1 MLRAI
6 YHPVQGLKHG
16 AKIVLR
22 GEAGCSDPSVQPGDV
37 VFVLDQKEHRF
48 FKRINQ
54 VCLPAVIGFRSRS
67 LAVAIRVSI
76 STSICSRCSQVQH
89 SGGVCSMG
97 KGHGMVHALSF
108 LLANYPTVL
117 PQHRVSCAELV

>member
-1 MLRAI
+1 MSAASRSLCLVMRT
-6 YHPVQGLKHG
+6 YHWVLSADCHHVQGLKHG

-54 VCLPAVIGFRSRS
+54 VPLALMIVRFSCEHCALCPAAKV
-67 LAVAIRVSI
+67 V
-76 STSICSRCSQVQH
+76 RCS
-89 SGGVCSMG
+89 SAMAS
-97 KGHGMVHALSF
+97 A
-108 LLANYPTVL
+108 A
-117 PQHRVSCAELV
+117 

>member
-1 MLRAI
+1 MACLSDAVEIMGRHERSFCSLCLVMRTHHRVLSAVR
-6 YHPVQGLKHG
+6 HRKQGLKHG

-54 VCLPAVIGFRSRS
+54 VPCWCRWWSLVSVWTSRSR
-67 LAVAIRVSI
+67 
-76 STSICSRCSQVQH
+76 
-89 SGGVCSMG
+89 
-97 KGHGMVHALSF
+97 
-108 LLANYPTVL
+108 
-117 PQHRVSCAELV
+117 

>member
-1 MLRAI
+1 MCKAAPHEAVYSLPILNHLLTIPGHVVQTSVGHVSVFRRCMPSAAC
-6 YHPVQGLKHG
+6 HPVQGLKHG

-54 VCLPAVIGFRSRS
+54 VQPCMES
-67 LAVAIRVSI
+67 IR
-76 STSICSRCSQVQH
+76 
-89 SGGVCSMG
+89 
-97 KGHGMVHALSF
+97 
-108 LLANYPTVL
+108 
-117 PQHRVSCAELV
+117 

>member
-1 MLRAI
+1 MRAHLWVLSAI
-6 YHPVQGLKHG
+6 YHPEQGLKHG

-54 VCLPAVIGFRSRS
+54 VPCWG
-67 LAVAIRVSI
+67 
-76 STSICSRCSQVQH
+76 QH
-89 SGGVCSMG
+89 
-97 KGHGMVHALSF
+97 
-108 LLANYPTVL
+108 
-117 PQHRVSCAELV
+117 